1 MKKDYTDMFA
11 SFLAAHKRAE
21 QGDRKA
27 ALDAQV
33 AAQEIV
39 DVLKAYNPFGFD
51 LFGDEIEVK
60 KKQDDELFEQCW
72 IAYCRKGSK
81 KKAKEYWKKLTDAD
95 KKIVLPHINAYVGSR
110 DLCYLKDFERYLRDA
125 TFRQIVIKGNMI
137 VFDPNRNVYSEYKPE
152 QSYCLIWSEK
162 DKMYVYV
169 GFFENNFV
177 PDGYEDHNRPDGA
190 KVMLGNNQG
199 VIQWSAEQKKWNKI

>member
-1 MKKDYTDMFA
+1 MGKDYTDLFA

-33 AAQEIV
+33 AAQDIV
-39 DVLKAYNPFGFD
+39 DALKGYNPLASD
-51 LFGDEIEVK
+51 LFGDEIEVARK
-60 KKQDDELFEQCW
+60 ADNELFEKCW
-72 IAYCRKGSK
+72 TAYLRKGCK
-81 KKAKEYWKKLTDAD
+81 KKAKEYWKKIPESE
-95 KKIVLPHINAYVGSR
+95 KKMILPHIKAYVGSR
-110 DLCYLKDFERYLRDA
+110 ELCYLKDFERYLRDEVYKE
-125 TFRQIVIKGNMI
+125 IVIKNNMI
-137 VFDPNRNVYSEYKPE
+137 AFDPNRNIHSEYNPE

-162 DKMYVYV
+162 DKMYVYI

-177 PDGYEDHNRPDGA
+177 PDGYENHNRPDGA

-199 VIQWSAEQKKWNKI
+199 IIQWSAEQQKWNKI

>member
-1 MKKDYTDMFA
+1 MKDYTDMFA

-21 QGDRKA
+21 KGDRKA
-27 ALDAQV
+27 ALDAQA
-33 AAQEIV
+33 AAQDIV
-39 DVLKAYNPFGFD
+39 EALKNYNPFGFD
-51 LFGDEIEVK
+51 LFGDEIEAV

-72 IAYCRKGSK
+72 LAYRRKGSK

-125 TFRQIVIKGNMI
+125 TFKEIIIKGNMI

-169 GFFENNFV
+169 GSFENNFV
-177 PDGYEDHNRPDGA
+177 PDGYNDNNRPDGA
-190 KVMLGNNQG
+190 KIMLGNNQG
-199 VIQWSAEQKKWNKI
+199 IIQWSVEQKKWNKV